1 MAILTGPA
9 RRGTLVFVL
18 SLELALALRA
28 AGVRW
33 EPRAGDAFV
42 VPDHDLDDHVFVLSD
57 MVIETV
63 NPPDGP
69 PILAFNGTTEWAL
82 DSLEAHE
89 AVWVP
94 REDQL
99 RAMLA
104 ETFEVLE
111 RVPGP
116 PEGYAVTAARVRHV
130 DVTPEAAY
138 ARALLANLGGR

>member
-1 MAILTGPA
+1 
-9 RRGTLVFVL
+9 VL
-18 SLELALALRA
+18 SLELARTLRD

-33 EPRAGDAFV
+33 EPSRGDFFV
-42 VPDHDLDDHVFVLSD
+42 IPDRDLDDLVFVLSD
-57 MVIETV
+57 MVVQTI

-89 AVWVP
+89 ALWLP

-99 RAMLA
+99 RELLGAA
-104 ETFEVLE
+104 FEGFE
-111 RVPGP
+111 PVPGP
-116 PEGYAVTAARVRHV
+116 PEGWAVSAGGARHV

-138 ARALLANLGGR
+138 ARAVLATLG